1 MVENAIGVCSTT
13 NPGGTL
19 FNGSGLTCVRNPA
32 RCSWVT
38 ALDWESPITFG
49 TVTVVNTVDV
59 VDEGGPAVE
68 AELDGAGEVDGESL
82 ASPLAALV
90 DRVSDV

>member
-19 FNGSGLTCVRNPA
+19 FSGNGLICVRSPA

-59 VDEGGPAVE
+59 VDERGPAVE
-68 AELDGAGEVDGESL
+68 AELDGAVEVDGESL
-82 ASPLAALV
+82 ASPRGVPV
-90 DRVSDV
+90 DGASDV

>member
-1 MVENAIGVCSTT
+1 VVENAIGVCSTT

-19 FNGSGLTCVRNPA
+19 FSGNGLICVRNPA

-59 VDEGGPAVE
+59 VDEGGPVA
-68 AELDGAGEVDGESL
+68 AELDGAEDVDGESL
-82 ASPLAALV
+82 ASPRGVPV
-90 DRVSDV
+90 DGASDV